1 MSPLEPEATTAPGQ
15 TLAILAE
22 SLYLANLLLA
32 PGLAFI
38 VLLYL
43 YRKHSI
49 TAPPLAACHLRQTL
63 SASLWAGMLL
73 IIVNLLILLL
83 GGYQGITAWLL
94 VILYFTVCHTT
105 LVLLGIFGLA
115 KAMAGQCFRFPLV
128 GRPL

>member
-1 MSPLEPEATTAPGQ
+1 MSPSEPEATTAPGQ

-43 YRKHSI
+43 YRKNSI
-49 TAPPLAACHLRQTL
+49 TAPPLATCHLRQTL
-63 SASLWAGMLL
+63 SASLWAGVLL

-94 VILYFTVCHTT
+94 VILYFTLCHTS